1 MQSRFSCL
9 WLIHAV
15 IFTKKSNTLPLITL
29 FQKKKDFVETEVMHY
44 PVNRWLKILISCVV
58 HFHLFYHYPSLTH
71 FTSSL
76 LWVEHKA
83 TQQQFPSIVVFYF
96 LFYLIWAGAAEI
108 FLLSL
113 DSSPLCDHLLLPSGV
128 LSERIR
134 VHVEES
140 RVGIFVSWC
149 CHLGKFQ
156 KLQRG
161 FWKFQGGGS
170 QKPKLVKEGMN
181 KI

>member
-9 WLIHAV
+9 WLTHAV
-15 IFTKKSNTLPLITL
+15 IFTKKSNTLPLIIL

-44 PVNRWLKILISCVV
+44 PISRWLKILISCVV
-58 HFHLFYHYPSLTH
+58 HFHLFYHHHSLTR

-76 LWVEHKA
+76 PWVEHKA
-83 TQQQFPSIVVFYF
+83 IQQQFSSIMVFYF
-96 LFYLIWAGAAEI
+96 LFYLIRAGAAEI

-113 DSSPLCDHLLLPSGV
+113 NSSPLCDHL
-128 LSERIR
+128 R

-140 RVGIFVSWC
+140 RVGVFVSWC

-161 FWKFQGGGS
+161 FWKSKEEGLKS
-170 QKPKLVKEGMN
+170 QN
-181 KI
+181 W